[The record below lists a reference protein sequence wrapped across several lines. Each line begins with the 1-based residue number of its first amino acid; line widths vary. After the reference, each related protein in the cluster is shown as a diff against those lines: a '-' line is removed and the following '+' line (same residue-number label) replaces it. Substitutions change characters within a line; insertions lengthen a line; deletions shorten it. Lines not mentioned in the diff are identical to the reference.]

1 MTQIDSLTRTVNTLV
16 ETNSENINKLVN
28 LDVVTSYM
36 LVIFLGIILTIILGL
51 VLYVVYTGVS
61 DKLYSLRY
69 KFRTI
74 KSEKYFDEII
84 KNTSFTDWLFEKTRR
99 KYEILSEVSKYVDE
113 KYVKGV
119 TDFVWNYY
127 KVK

>member
-36 LVIFLGIILTIILGL
+36 LVIFLGILMTIILGFI
-51 VLYVVYTGVS
+51 LYVVYTSVS

-69 KFRTI
+69 ELKMR
-74 KSEKYFDEII
+74 KSEKFFEEII
-84 KNTSFTDWLFEKTRR
+84 KNTSFTDWLFEKTHR
-99 KYEILSEVSKYVDE
+99 KYEILSEVSKYVDD
-113 KYVKGV
+113 KYVKYV